1 MVNQGFKS
9 FYLTKLWKHA
19 LIKDYRS
26 LPDLRSVYTALKLT
40 RNAEAAKQVDSFECL
55 YIGSTKSLG
64 RRWRQGH
71 LCAIEMLLHG
81 CTHIGY
87 RELDNEYVAQVYES
101 ELIKSFDPILNIRA
115 GKIWD
120 SQLTAFEKLKSIILD
135 HIDIRRFIYLNFVLD
150 SEQIERDVRRSLG
163 LDWEHE

>member
-1 MVNQGFKS
+1 M
-9 FYLTKLWKHA
+9 
-19 LIKDYRS
+19 
-26 LPDLRSVYTALKLT
+26 
-40 RNAEAAKQVDSFECL
+40 
-55 YIGSTKSLG
+55 
-64 RRWRQGH
+64 
-71 LCAIEMLLHG
+71 
-81 CTHIGY
+81 
-87 RELDNEYVAQVYES
+87 AQVYES